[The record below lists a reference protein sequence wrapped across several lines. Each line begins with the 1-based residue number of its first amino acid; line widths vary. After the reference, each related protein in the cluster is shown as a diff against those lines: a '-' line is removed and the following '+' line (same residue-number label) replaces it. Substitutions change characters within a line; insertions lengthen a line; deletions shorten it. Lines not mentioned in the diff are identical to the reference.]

1 MPVLA
6 ALLVGWFTRFFS
18 FLIAQIGFNWAIRV
32 TIVSAVALVYVSLVV
47 LFNTTISPLISSLFS
62 TSYGTVIGLAFPPIA
77 GTVVTSLSL
86 LWVAKV
92 GYSYLERMASLIVG

>member
-1 MPVLA
+1 MPMLA

-18 FLIAQIGFNWAIRV
+18 FLVAEVGFKWAIRI
-32 TIVSAVALVYVSLVV
+32 TIVAAVAAVYVGLVT
-47 LFNTTISPLISSLFS
+47 LFNTTISPLLSALFA

-77 GTVVTSLSL
+77 GTVVTGLAV
-86 LWVAKV
+86 LWAAKV